1 VTELISF
8 AGSPL
13 NGARVHVECTADPGV
28 GRVHVSHLVKRTG
41 GVVRMSSESLEV
53 RYPIP
58 DVALIQQVRQLA
70 EGLMLHEV
78 RESMRY
84 QGVQIASTDTVTVKE

>member
-1 VTELISF
+1 
-8 AGSPL
+8 
-13 NGARVHVECTADPGV
+13 
-28 GRVHVSHLVKRTG
+28 
-41 GVVRMSSESLEV
+41 VRMSSESLEV